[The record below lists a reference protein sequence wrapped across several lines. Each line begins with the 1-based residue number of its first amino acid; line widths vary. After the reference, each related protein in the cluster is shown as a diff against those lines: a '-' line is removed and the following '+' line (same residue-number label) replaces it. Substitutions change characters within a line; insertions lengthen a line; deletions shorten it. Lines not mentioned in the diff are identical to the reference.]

1 MITGYS
7 DTPDDSTS
15 DRCIDAFRYNEENLP
30 RNEGWI
36 AERAARFG
44 GEGNGISRPINASSN
59 ICYRVGCLV
68 DRWTTTRNV
77 SNRDNDLSTC
87 RSLLEEKRNQPPF
100 PLPSVSLFLSRFRR
114 FRRSKEQGVAMR
126 RGEFGCCV
134 AHVARLCDI

>member
-100 PLPSVSLFLSRFRR
+100 PLLSLFLSRFRR